1 MRNPKNDG
9 INTQDVLAMRG
20 DGYYSQRTAGAKNV
34 INDASAMVF
43 DALRD
48 LPPLHADLTPV
59 FMLRVYSAPAHRTHN
74 LQESQ
79 NLVLPNAPSFPP
91 AACCRR

>member
-1 MRNPKNDG
+1 MIRRLLLLLLLLLFPA
-9 INTQDVLAMRG
+9 VVVAFVVAVVAAVVSLAVALVNAI
-20 DGYYSQRTAGAKNV
+20 YKS
-34 INDASAMVF
+34 
-43 DALRD
+43 LRD